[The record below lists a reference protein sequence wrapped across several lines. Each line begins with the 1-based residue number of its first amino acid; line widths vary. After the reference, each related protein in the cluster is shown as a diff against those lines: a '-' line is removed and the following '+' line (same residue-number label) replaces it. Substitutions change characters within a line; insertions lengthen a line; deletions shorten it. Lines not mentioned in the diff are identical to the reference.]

1 MATSATETLDQ
12 GIRRNHDLR
21 NLIHTIIMVAG
32 SALLVGVI
40 AYTVMGTTGLVTA
53 AIFTVI
59 GMLSLRRMSPAVVLN
74 LYKARPLASTEV
86 PDLHRLIGQLAQRA
100 GLPATP
106 KLYYVPSQVLNAFA
120 VGRPED
126 SAIAVT
132 DGLLRAMTMRQLT
145 GILAHETA
153 HVRNG
158 DLKVMGLADVLN
170 RATSFMSQMGLFG
183 LPMVFGV
190 GLNLPLSGLL
200 LLLAAPTIGS
210 LLQLSLSR
218 TRECDADLDGA
229 SFTGDPEGLALALR
243 DLEAQQKKGWE
254 GMVLPGSRLPQPS
267 LLRTH
272 PATQDRINR
281 LMALAGQGDRQI
293 TVAQEDAAPRT
304 SLTPVIRN
312 PRIQWQR
319 LGIYS

>member
-1 MATSATETLDQ
+1 MTATPTLDQ
-12 GIRRNHDLR
+12 GVRRNHDLR

-40 AYTVMGTTGLVTA
+40 AYTVMGTTGLITA
-53 AIFTVI
+53 AIFTAM
-59 GMLSLRRMSPAVVLN
+59 GLLGLRRMSPAVVLN
-74 LYKARPLASTEV
+74 LYKARPLSSSEAPE
-86 PDLHRLIGQLAQRA
+86 LHRLVGQLSERA

-106 KLYYVPSQVLNAFA
+106 KLYYVPSKILNAFA
-120 VGRPED
+120 VGRPEE

-132 DGLLRAMTMRQLT
+132 DGLLRAMSMRQLA

-190 GLNLPLSGLL
+190 GLNLPITGLL

-218 TRECDADLDGA
+218 AREYDADLDGA
-229 SFTGDPEGLALALR
+229 GFTGDPEGLALALR
-243 DLEAQQKKGWE
+243 DLEAQQSRGWE
-254 GMVLPGSRLPQPS
+254 GVVLPGSRLPQPS

-272 PATQDRINR
+272 PKTQDRIDR
-281 LMALAGQGDRQI
+281 LMALAGQGSRQI
-293 TVAQEDAAPRT
+293 TVAEDDARPEAGF
-304 SLTPVIRN
+304 TPVIRN

>member
-1 MATSATETLDQ
+1 MATTATPALDQ
-12 GIRRNHDLR
+12 AIRRNHDLR
-21 NLIHTIIMVAG
+21 NLLHTIIMVAG
-32 SALLVGVI
+32 SAILVGII
-40 AYTVMGTTGLVTA
+40 AYTVMGVQGLVTA
-53 AIFTVI
+53 AIFTVL
-59 GMLSLRRMSPAVVLN
+59 GLLGLRKVSPQVVLG
-74 LYKARPLASTEV
+74 LYKAQPLSASAV
-86 PDLHRLIGQLAQRA
+86 PDLHRIVGEIAQRA
-100 GLPATP
+100 GLPAAP

-183 LPMVFGV
+183 LPLIFGV
-190 GLNLPLSGLL
+190 GLNLPLSGVI
-200 LLLAAPTIGS
+200 LLLAAPAIGS

-218 TRECDADLDGA
+218 TREYDADLDGA
-229 SFTGDPEGLALALR
+229 GFTGDPEGLALALR
-243 DLEAQQKKGWE
+243 DLEAQQKHGWE
-254 GMVLPGSRLPQPS
+254 GVVLPGGRLPQPS

-272 PATQDRINR
+272 PATEDRIAR
-281 LMALAGQGDRQI
+281 LMALVGGGDRQI
-293 TVAQEDAAPRT
+293 TVADGEARPQP
-304 SLTPVIRN
+304 SVSPVGRQ